1 MTDSHQV
8 DTPRPAL
15 PSAQTGE
22 TAQEAEAHS
31 PATTTT
37 TDSRSRD
44 RDHTDFATDPWE
56 YCFGRKPARPT
67 PTTAPESKPESEALS
82 SMQLFKLICD
92 SIRTWTDAPEDLC
105 ETLSFWVL
113 STWFQDVF
121 PVIPSLVIAGLP
133 HHGMQI
139 LRVLDSLCGSPVLMP
154 GFSAKAIE
162 AHGRSFTL
170 LISEPNLNCR
180 MAADLGSMTCA
191 GFQSSHSIA
200 VYVGE
205 RSPVGLIPYSV
216 CVAIAPNTRVLAPAR
231 NAVSEADVLRQHF
244 SRYRKTHKA
253 EVSRRMYQP
262 AGLSP
267 EVAEIAR
274 SLGSCIV
281 NDPDLQAKMLMLL
294 TGEDEKQRSHRS
306 DSEEALILEA
316 LRNLSRKANPGYL
329 LARDIS
335 REANRLLDFRGEKLR
350 LTPEKV
356 GHRLRKVGLPTRRL
370 TKDGNGLVLSGATL
384 ARIEEMATMYVVEDL
399 LPAMEAR
406 ISPQAMES
414 KALVEVM

>member
-1 MTDSHQV
+1 MTNSYHV
-8 DTPRPAL
+8 DTLKPGL

-22 TAQEAEAHS
+22 PAQAADAHS
-31 PATTTT
+31 PVTTTA

-44 RDHTDFATDPWE
+44 LAYADLMKNSGE

-67 PTTAPESKPESEALS
+67 PTTAPESKPEPEALS
-82 SMQLFKLICD
+82 SLQLFELICD

-105 ETLSFWVL
+105 ATLSYWIL
-113 STWFQDVF
+113 STWFADVF
-121 PVIPSLVIAGLP
+121 PVVPSLVIAGLP

-139 LRVLDSLCGSPVLMP
+139 LRVLNFLCGSPVLMP
-154 GFSAKAIE
+154 GFSAKTIE
-162 AHGRSFTL
+162 AYGLAFTL
-170 LISEPNLNCR
+170 LISEPNLTAR
-180 MAADLGSMTCA
+180 MAATLGALTCS

-216 CVAIAPNTRVLAPAR
+216 CVAIEPNTKVLAPAR
-231 NAVSEADVLRQHF
+231 NAFFKADVLRQQI
-244 SRYRKTHKA
+244 SLYRKAYKA

-267 EVAEIAR
+267 ELAEVAR

-281 NDPDLQAKMLMLL
+281 NDPDLQTKMLMLL
-294 TGEDEKQRSHRS
+294 TGEDEKNKAHRS

-316 LRNLSRKANPGYL
+316 LRNLSRAPNPGYL
-329 LARDIS
+329 FARDIS
-335 REANRLLDFRGEKLR
+335 REANRLLELRGEKLR
-350 LTPEKV
+350 LTPESV

-370 TKDGNGLVLSGATL
+370 TKDGNGLVLNAATL
-384 ARIEEMATMYVVEDL
+384 SRIEEIATMYVGDDL

-406 ISPQAMES
+406 INSQVAES
-414 KALVEVM
+414 EALVEVM